1 MLKKL
6 VKRKEFNIFAIIIAV
21 ALLITII
28 NVVTVGNPTFI
39 TPSNLIYLV
48 KNNLVMWILS
58 LGMLLVIIS
67 GGIDVSIPA
76 NITTGTIVIGYIMT
90 GTNLAQT
97 LPAGVNFI
105 IILLAAC
112 LSCTLIGALNGLII
126 SKLQIPPIIT
136 TLAMQS
142 IMNGFILWQTNGNW
156 ITNLPEWFKNFGRI
170 SFFSI
175 PDPSGQ
181 NVGIPIQ
188 FLFLIVAIVL
198 TSFVLRYTLVGRGVY
213 AIGGN
218 RISAERVGYRPDR
231 ITVFIYAYIGF
242 LAGIAA
248 VAHTSIVEQV
258 DPNAFTGI
266 DMMVIAAA
274 VIGGA
279 SVLGGTGTVFGTVL
293 GSILV
298 AVLNNGMVLVKIP
311 ALWHKAV
318 LGIVIIVALS
328 IDVIQRKRELAK
340 QVKVDVE

>member
-1 MLKKL
+1 MNALKKL
-6 VKRKEFNIFAIIIAV
+6 TKRKEFNILAIIVVLAIVILIA
-21 ALLITII
+21 
-28 NVVTVGNPTFI
+28 NPTFI
-39 TPSNLIYLV
+39 TPSNLIYMV

-76 NITTGTIVIGYIMT
+76 NITLGTIVVGYVLKATDGAMPAWI
-90 GTNLAQT
+90 NLI
-97 LPAGVNFI
+97 VVI
-105 IILLAAC
+105 LAAC
-112 LSCTLIGALNGLII
+112 LACVIFGMINGLII
-126 SKLQIPPIIT
+126 AKLKIPPIIT

-142 IMNGFILWQTNGNW
+142 IANGAILWRTNGNW
-156 ITNLPEWFKNFGRI
+156 ITGLPQWFLSFGKISLFGIRI
-170 SFFSI
+170 
-175 PDPSGQ
+175 PEASGST
-181 NVGIPIQ
+181 VGIPVQ
-188 FLFLIVAIVL
+188 FLFLLFAILL
-198 TSFVLRYTLVGRGVY
+198 TSFILRYTLMGRGVY

-258 DPNAFTGI
+258 DPNAFVGI
-266 DMMVIAAA
+266 DMMIIAAA

-298 AVLNNGMVLVKIP
+298 AELNNGMVLVRIP

-318 LGIVIIVALS
+318 LGIVIIGALS
-328 IDVIQRKRELAK
+328 IDVWQRKREMAK
-340 QVKVDVE
+340 LVKVDVE